1 MSIKPSTSRPALR
14 PSSGTCIMAGA
25 GGCELKPSN
34 NPKNRHRSPMEAAR
48 TSPRCGAQ
56 TRSGPP
62 CMAPAVNGKKRCR
75 MHGGTNP
82 GAPAG
87 PANGNWRHGLY
98 SREML
103 QMRRE
108 LNAARRGIRD
118 MKVAKANSG

>member
-1 MSIKPSTSRPALR
+1 
-14 PSSGTCIMAGA
+14 
-25 GGCELKPSN
+25 
-34 NPKNRHRSPMEAAR
+34 
-48 TSPRCGAQ
+48 
-56 TRSGPP
+56 
-62 CMAPAVNGKKRCR
+62 MAPAVNGKKRCR